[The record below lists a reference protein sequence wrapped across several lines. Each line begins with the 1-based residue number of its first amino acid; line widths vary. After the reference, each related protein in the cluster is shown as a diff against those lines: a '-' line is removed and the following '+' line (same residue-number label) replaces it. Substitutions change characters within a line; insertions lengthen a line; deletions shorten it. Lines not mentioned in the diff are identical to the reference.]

1 MYKLLINNV
10 KYYNTFKVDFTMSYI
25 SCDKTIIK
33 QINEKKLLPVLFS
46 ASLNV
51 QLSKSTPMHPSRL
64 IPVAAVTPS
73 GQHPNTDN
81 WHESNGC
88 SEVDVT
94 EIKSSVVTEIII

>member
-1 MYKLLINNV
+1 
-10 KYYNTFKVDFTMSYI
+10 
-25 SCDKTIIK
+25 
-33 QINEKKLLPVLFS
+33 
-46 ASLNV
+46 
-51 QLSKSTPMHPSRL
+51 LSKSTPIHPSRL

-94 EIKSSVVTEIII
+94 EIKSSVVTEIIVIV